1 MAIRAWVPS
10 AEPFAQLQREMNRL
24 FDSVF
29 GKHFASGRL
38 RSAYVYPATNV
49 RETADAYIVTCE
61 VPGLAMDDLEVY
73 VARDQLTLS
82 GVREDGIPQE
92 GATLHRRERDSGRF
106 SRAINLPGP
115 VQGDATEAALTHG
128 VLTVRIPKAEEA
140 KPKRVQVEVQQ

>member
-10 AEPFAQLQREMNRL
+10 AEPFAQLQLEMNRL

-29 GKHFASGRL
+29 GKHFATGRV

-49 RETADAYIVTCE
+49 RETEDAYVVTCE
-61 VPGLAMDDLEVY
+61 VPGLEMDDVEVY
-73 VARDQLTLS
+73 VTREQLTLS
-82 GVREDGIPQE
+82 GSRNDGIPRE
-92 GATLHRRERDSGRF
+92 GVTLHRRERDGGHF

-115 VQGDATEAALTHG
+115 VQGDATEATLADG

-140 KPKRVQVEVQQ
+140 KPKRVQVKVDQ

>member
-29 GKHFASGRL
+29 GKHFGGGRL
-38 RSAYVYPATNV
+38 RAAYVYPATNV
-49 RETADAYIVTCE
+49 RETTDAYLVTSE
-61 VPGLAMDDLEVY
+61 VPGLEMDDLEVY
-73 VARDQLTLS
+73 VTRDQLTLS
-82 GVREDGIPQE
+82 GMRDHGIPRE

-115 VQGDATEAALTHG
+115 VQGDATEATLTNG
-128 VLTVRIPKAEEA
+128 VLTIRIPKAEEA
-140 KPKRVQVEVQQ
+140 KPKRVQVSVEK

>member
-29 GKHFASGRL
+29 GRHFGGGRL
-38 RSAYVYPATNV
+38 QSAHVYPPTNV
-49 RETADAYIVTCE
+49 RETPAAYVVTCE

-73 VARDQLTLS
+73 VAREQLTLS
-82 GVREDGIPQE
+82 GKREDGIPPE
-92 GATLHRRERDSGRF
+92 GATLHRRERESGRF
-106 SRAINLPGP
+106 SRAITLPGP
-115 VQGDATEAALTHG
+115 VQGDATEATLAHG

>member
-29 GKHFASGRL
+29 GKHFTTGRV

-49 RETADAYIVTCE
+49 RETGEAYVITCE
-61 VPGLAMDDLEVY
+61 VPGLEMDDVEVY
-73 VARDQLTLS
+73 VTREQVTLS
-82 GVREDGIPQE
+82 GTRDDGIPRE
-92 GATLHRRERDSGRF
+92 GTTLHRRERDSGHF

-115 VQGDATEAALTHG
+115 VDSDGTEATLSAG
-128 VLTVRIPKAEEA
+128 VLTIRIPKAEEA
-140 KPKRVQVEVQQ
+140 KPKRVQVNVEP